1 VIEKMEKNCKE
12 FPDKLAFSLFS
23 SVRNIGS
30 TPNRN
35 RVLAKSHIP
44 ESGWGK
50 AGYEEIVMVDDRG
63 LRAFHNVQLYQ
74 SRISRAFNKKVRPR
88 DLQEGDMVLKEIS
101 PTIQDPSGKF

>member
-1 VIEKMEKNCKE
+1 MIEKMEKNCKE

-35 RVLAKSHIP
+35 RVLGKSHIP

-50 AGYEEIVMVDDRG
+50 AGYEEIVMVDERRATG
-63 LRAFHNVQLYQ
+63 L
-74 SRISRAFNKKVRPR
+74 
-88 DLQEGDMVLKEIS
+88 
-101 PTIQDPSGKF
+101 